1 MIENK
6 PRLSEHAKRVM
17 LWRESFL
24 FLEENH
30 FFEIMKMY
38 LGEIKTPYNK
48 QKLIANLEGFLH
60 KKENLVAIKSF
71 LSDDELEIIS
81 AVVFI
86 PDVTEEKLSSF
97 FKNTFKY
104 SFLYEKLLNL
114 EERLILFKTKNENL
128 SKGDSFVIK
137 FNPLLEDMFF
147 DLININRLL
156 PQIEFTKTEK
166 PAARITPELISCFIS
181 YILENPNIAKQD
193 GTLKKHSLQNIPVV
207 FGDEVKK
214 IEILYK
220 AFLNLGILKE
230 TGHGAEVDWSKF
242 SDFLNLSF
250 AEQTVYIT
258 ISSCSHLSRESLRL
272 HSQIFVDTVKN
283 LSDRVFTLD
292 LFLRTGF
299 LVSAA
304 SFDSSSESSFKTSR
318 FAKIIQEGRL
328 RLSEHNSDAVKV
340 STSGALERMFEAAVS
355 LGIIYISGTTKDG
368 SKDSGVVY
376 SVSDFLAAPEQCSEN
391 LSGMLRIDSSLAVS
405 LMPGFAL
412 RDIVPL
418 SKFMSLKKY
427 DKVSEFLICRQSIM
441 RGFDLGLSAKEI
453 LQILTER
460 TLYEIP
466 ETLKV
471 QIEEWNS
478 SYSSASFYKGFV
490 LKVDGKAALAAQHN
504 SVLSPHIHTVIA
516 PGIFLLDV
524 NDDAEAVSLIKKSGL
539 DFIGKIK
546 SVKEENQTAGF
557 FNLKLNG
564 KKNFGCSGFETPSEI
579 IPKKDS
585 AEIEKELFLKL
596 EQMELDESQKEN
608 LELRIEHKVI
618 VNPAQ
623 LNSSILRLE
632 KSNANAMDYAGKIYV
647 FEQALANE
655 EKIELRFAKDGKKEL
670 SVFGKPVG
678 IRKHSDDV
686 FVQLLLV
693 PENVVKEFSL
703 GKAQFIKRIKKKIR
717 QSSFP

>member
-114 EERLILFKTKNENL
+114 EERLILFKTKNEN
-128 SKGDSFVIK
+128 SSQGDSFVIK

-193 GTLKKHSLQNIPVV
+193 GTLKKHSLKNIPVV

-328 RLSEHNSDAVKV
+328 RLSEHNSDAVTV

-427 DKVSEFLICRQSIM
+427 DKVSEFLISRQSIM
-441 RGFDLGLSAKEI
+441 RGFDIGLSAKEI

-546 SVKEENQTAGF
+546 SVKEENRTAGF

-678 IRKHSDDV
+678 IRKQSDDV

-703 GKAQFIKRIKKKIR
+703 GKAQFIKRIKKTIY
-717 QSSFP
+717 

>member
-97 FKNTFKY
+97 FKNTFTY

-114 EERLILFKTKNENL
+114 EERLILFKTKNEN
-128 SKGDSFVIK
+128 SSQGDSFVIK

-193 GTLKKHSLQNIPVV
+193 GTLKKYSLQNIPVL
-207 FGDEVKK
+207 FGDEKEK

-328 RLSEHNSDAVKV
+328 RLSEHNSDAVTV

-391 LSGMLRIDSSLAVS
+391 LSGMLRIDSSLVVS

-453 LQILTER
+453 MQILTER

-466 ETLKV
+466 EMLKV

-678 IRKHSDDV
+678 IRKQSDDV

-703 GKAQFIKRIKKKIR
+703 GKAQFIKRIKKTIY
-717 QSSFP
+717 

>member
-97 FKNTFKY
+97 FKNTFTY

-114 EERLILFKTKNENL
+114 EERLILFKTKNEN
-128 SKGDSFVIK
+128 SSQGDSFVIK
-137 FNPLLEDMFF
+137 FNPLLEDTLF

-156 PQIEFTKTEK
+156 PQIEFTKTEN
-166 PAARITPELISCFIS
+166 PTNRIKPELISCFIS

-193 GTLKKHSLQNIPVV
+193 GTLKKYSLQNIPVL
-207 FGDEVKK
+207 FGDEKEK

-328 RLSEHNSDAVKV
+328 RLSEHNSDAVTV

-427 DKVSEFLICRQSIM
+427 DKVSEFLISRQSIM
-441 RGFDLGLSAKEI
+441 RGFDIGLSAKEI

-546 SVKEENQTAGF
+546 SVKEENRTAGF

-655 EKIELRFAKDGKKEL
+655 EKIELRFAKDSKKEL

-678 IRKHSDDV
+678 IRKQSDDV

-703 GKAQFIKRIKKKIR
+703 GKAQFIKRIKKTIY
-717 QSSFP
+717 

>member
-97 FKNTFKY
+97 FKNTFTY

-114 EERLILFKTKNENL
+114 EERLILFKTKNEN
-128 SKGDSFVIK
+128 SSQGDSFVIK
-137 FNPLLEDMFF
+137 FNPLLEDTLF

-156 PQIEFTKTEK
+156 PQIEFTKTEN
-166 PAARITPELISCFIS
+166 PTNRIKPELISCFIS

-193 GTLKKHSLQNIPVV
+193 GTLKKYSLQNIPVL
-207 FGDEVKK
+207 FGDEKEK

-328 RLSEHNSDAVKV
+328 RLSEHNSDAVTV

-427 DKVSEFLICRQSIM
+427 DKVSEFLISRQSIM
-441 RGFDLGLSAKEI
+441 RGFDIGLSAKEI

-678 IRKHSDDV
+678 IRKQSDDV

-703 GKAQFIKRIKKKIR
+703 GKAQFIKRIKKTIY
-717 QSSFP
+717 

>member
-97 FKNTFKY
+97 FKNTFTY

-114 EERLILFKTKNENL
+114 EERLILFKTKNEN
-128 SKGDSFVIK
+128 SSQGDSFVIK

-193 GTLKKHSLQNIPVV
+193 GTLKKYSLQNIPVL
-207 FGDEVKK
+207 FGDEKEK

-328 RLSEHNSDAVKV
+328 RLSEHNSDAVTV

-453 LQILTER
+453 MQILTER

-466 ETLKV
+466 EMLKV

-678 IRKHSDDV
+678 IRKQSDDV

-703 GKAQFIKRIKKKIR
+703 GKAQFIKRIKKTIY
-717 QSSFP
+717 

>member
-114 EERLILFKTKNENL
+114 EERLILFKTKNEN
-128 SKGDSFVIK
+128 SSQGNSFVIK
-137 FNPLLEDMFF
+137 FNPLLEDTFF

-328 RLSEHNSDAVKV
+328 RLSEHNSDAVTV

-427 DKVSEFLICRQSIM
+427 DKVSEFLISRQSIM
-441 RGFDLGLSAKEI
+441 RGFDIGLSAKEI

-678 IRKHSDDV
+678 IRKQSDDV

-703 GKAQFIKRIKKKIR
+703 GKAQFIKRIKKTIY
-717 QSSFP
+717 

>member
-97 FKNTFKY
+97 FKNTFTY

-114 EERLILFKTKNENL
+114 EERLILFKTKNEN
-128 SKGDSFVIK
+128 SSQGDSFVIK
-137 FNPLLEDMFF
+137 FNPLLEDTLF

-193 GTLKKHSLQNIPVV
+193 GTLKKYSLQNIPVL
-207 FGDEVKK
+207 FGDEKEK

-328 RLSEHNSDAVKV
+328 RLSEHNSDAVTV

-391 LSGMLRIDSSLAVS
+391 LSGMLRIDSSLVVS

-427 DKVSEFLICRQSIM
+427 DKVSEFLISRQSIM
-441 RGFDLGLSAKEI
+441 RGFDIGLSAKEI

-546 SVKEENQTAGF
+546 SVKEENRTAGF

-678 IRKHSDDV
+678 IRKQSDDV

-703 GKAQFIKRIKKKIR
+703 GKAQFIKRIKKTIY
-717 QSSFP
+717 

>member
-114 EERLILFKTKNENL
+114 EERLILFKTKNEN
-128 SKGDSFVIK
+128 SSQGDSFVIK

-368 SKDSGVVY
+368 SKDSETVY
-376 SVSDFLAAPEQCSEN
+376 SVSDFLSAPEQSSEN

-412 RDIVPL
+412 RDIVSL

-427 DKVSEFLICRQSIM
+427 DKVSEFLISRQSIM
-441 RGFDLGLSAKEI
+441 RGFDIGLSAKEI

-546 SVKEENQTAGF
+546 SVKEENRTAGF

-678 IRKHSDDV
+678 IRKQSDDV

-703 GKAQFIKRIKKKIR
+703 GKAQFIKRIKKTIY
-717 QSSFP
+717 

>member
-97 FKNTFKY
+97 FKSTFTY

-391 LSGMLRIDSSLAVS
+391 LSGMLRIDSSLVVS

-427 DKVSEFLICRQSIM
+427 DKVSEFLISRQSIM
-441 RGFDLGLSAKEI
+441 RGFDIGLSAKEI

-546 SVKEENQTAGF
+546 SVKEENRTAGF

-678 IRKHSDDV
+678 IRKQSDDV

-703 GKAQFIKRIKKKIR
+703 GKAQFIKRIKKTIY
-717 QSSFP
+717 

>member
-114 EERLILFKTKNENL
+114 EERLILFKTKNEN
-128 SKGDSFVIK
+128 SSQGDSFVIK
-137 FNPLLEDMFF
+137 FNPLLEDTLF

-230 TGHGAEVDWSKF
+230 TGHGAEVDWSRF

-328 RLSEHNSDAVKV
+328 RLSEHNSDAVTV

-427 DKVSEFLICRQSIM
+427 DKVSEFLISRQSIM
-441 RGFDLGLSAKEI
+441 RGFDIGLSAKEI

-546 SVKEENQTAGF
+546 SVKEENRTAGF

-678 IRKHSDDV
+678 IRKQSDDV

-703 GKAQFIKRIKKKIR
+703 GKAQFIKRIKKTIY
-717 QSSFP
+717 

>member
-97 FKNTFKY
+97 FKNTFTY

-114 EERLILFKTKNENL
+114 EERLILFKTKNEN
-128 SKGDSFVIK
+128 SSQGDSFVIK
-137 FNPLLEDMFF
+137 FNPLLEDTLF

-156 PQIEFTKTEK
+156 PQIEFTKTEN
-166 PAARITPELISCFIS
+166 PTNRIKPELISCFIS

-193 GTLKKHSLQNIPVV
+193 GTLKKYSLQNIPVL
-207 FGDEVKK
+207 FGDEKEK

-250 AEQTVYIT
+250 AEQTVYIVV
-258 ISSCSHLSRESLRL
+258 SSCSHLSRESLRL

-304 SFDSSSESSFKTSR
+304 SFDSSSEGSFKTSR

-391 LSGMLRIDSSLAVS
+391 LSGMLRIDSSLVVS

-427 DKVSEFLICRQSIM
+427 DKVSEFLISRQSIM
-441 RGFDLGLSAKEI
+441 RGFDIGLSAKEI
-453 LQILTER
+453 IQILTER

-546 SVKEENQTAGF
+546 SVKEENRTAGF

-678 IRKHSDDV
+678 IRKQSDDV

-703 GKAQFIKRIKKKIR
+703 GKAQFIKRIKKTIY
-717 QSSFP
+717 

>member
-97 FKNTFKY
+97 FKNTFTY

-114 EERLILFKTKNENL
+114 EERLILFKTKNEN
-128 SKGDSFVIK
+128 SSQGDSFVIK
-137 FNPLLEDMFF
+137 FNPLLEDTLF

-328 RLSEHNSDAVKV
+328 RLSEHNNDAVTV

-368 SKDSGVVY
+368 SKDSETVY
-376 SVSDFLAAPEQCSEN
+376 SVSDFLSAPEQSSEN

-678 IRKHSDDV
+678 IRKQSDDV

-703 GKAQFIKRIKKKIR
+703 GKAQFIKRIKKTIY
-717 QSSFP
+717 

>member
-114 EERLILFKTKNENL
+114 EERLILFKTKNEN
-128 SKGDSFVIK
+128 SSQGNSFVIK
-137 FNPLLEDMFF
+137 FNPLLEDTFF

-391 LSGMLRIDSSLAVS
+391 LSGMLRIDSSLVVS

-453 LQILTER
+453 MQMLTER

-678 IRKHSDDV
+678 IRKQSDDV

-703 GKAQFIKRIKKKIR
+703 GKAQFIKRIKKTIY
-717 QSSFP
+717 

>member
-97 FKNTFKY
+97 FKNTFTY

-114 EERLILFKTKNENL
+114 EERLILFKTKNEN
-128 SKGDSFVIK
+128 SSQGDSFVIK
-137 FNPLLEDMFF
+137 FNPLLEDTLF
-147 DLININRLL
+147 DLIKINRLL

-328 RLSEHNSDAVKV
+328 RLSEHNSDAVTV

-427 DKVSEFLICRQSIM
+427 DKVSEFLISRQSIM
-441 RGFDLGLSAKEI
+441 RGFDIGLSAKEI

-678 IRKHSDDV
+678 IRKQSDDV

-703 GKAQFIKRIKKKIR
+703 GKAQFIKRIKKTIY
-717 QSSFP
+717 

>member
-97 FKNTFKY
+97 FKNTFTY

-114 EERLILFKTKNENL
+114 EERLILFKTKNEN
-128 SKGDSFVIK
+128 SSQGDSFVIK

-193 GTLKKHSLQNIPVV
+193 GTLKKYSLQNIPVL
-207 FGDEVKK
+207 FGDEKEK

-427 DKVSEFLICRQSIM
+427 DKVSEFLISRQSIM
-441 RGFDLGLSAKEI
+441 RGFDIGLSAKEI

-546 SVKEENQTAGF
+546 SVKEENRTAGF

-678 IRKHSDDV
+678 IRKQSDDV

-703 GKAQFIKRIKKKIR
+703 GKAQFIKRIKKTIY
-717 QSSFP
+717 

>member
-97 FKNTFKY
+97 FKNTFTY

-114 EERLILFKTKNENL
+114 EERLILFKTKNEN
-128 SKGDSFVIK
+128 SSQGNSFVIK
-137 FNPLLEDMFF
+137 FNPLLEDTFF

-156 PQIEFTKTEK
+156 TQIEFTKTEK

-250 AEQTVYIT
+250 AEQTVYIVV
-258 ISSCSHLSRESLRL
+258 SSCSHLSRESLRL

-328 RLSEHNSDAVKV
+328 RLSEHNSDAVTV

-368 SKDSGVVY
+368 SKDSETVY

-391 LSGMLRIDSSLAVS
+391 LSGMLRIDSSLVVS

-427 DKVSEFLICRQSIM
+427 DKVSEFLISRQSIM
-441 RGFDLGLSAKEI
+441 RGFDIGLSAKEI
-453 LQILTER
+453 IQILTER

-466 ETLKV
+466 EMLKV

-678 IRKHSDDV
+678 IRKQSDDV

-703 GKAQFIKRIKKKIR
+703 GKAQFIKRIKKTIY
-717 QSSFP
+717 

>member
-97 FKNTFKY
+97 FKSTFTY

-137 FNPLLEDMFF
+137 FNPLLEDTLF

-427 DKVSEFLICRQSIM
+427 DKVSEFLISRQSIM
-441 RGFDLGLSAKEI
+441 RGFDIGLSAKEI
-453 LQILTER
+453 IQILTER

-546 SVKEENQTAGF
+546 SVKEENRTAGF

-678 IRKHSDDV
+678 IRKQSDDV

-703 GKAQFIKRIKKKIR
+703 GKAQFIKRIKKTIY
-717 QSSFP
+717 

>member
-97 FKNTFKY
+97 FKNTFTY

-114 EERLILFKTKNENL
+114 EERLILFKTKNEN
-128 SKGDSFVIK
+128 SSQGNSFVIK

-304 SFDSSSESSFKTSR
+304 SFDSSSEGSFKTSR

-328 RLSEHNSDAVKV
+328 RLSEHNNDAVTV

-368 SKDSGVVY
+368 SKDSETVY

-453 LQILTER
+453 IQILTER

-678 IRKHSDDV
+678 IRKQSDDV

-703 GKAQFIKRIKKKIR
+703 GKAQFIKRIKKTIY
-717 QSSFP
+717 

>member
-97 FKNTFKY
+97 FKNTFTY

-114 EERLILFKTKNENL
+114 EERLILFKTKNEN
-128 SKGDSFVIK
+128 SSQGDSFVIK

-427 DKVSEFLICRQSIM
+427 DKVSEFLISRQSIM
-441 RGFDLGLSAKEI
+441 RGFDIGLSAKEI

-546 SVKEENQTAGF
+546 SVKEENRTAGF

-678 IRKHSDDV
+678 IRKQSDDV

-703 GKAQFIKRIKKKIR
+703 GKAQFIKRIKKTIY
-717 QSSFP
+717 

>member
-97 FKNTFKY
+97 FKNTFTY

-114 EERLILFKTKNENL
+114 EERLILFKTKNEN
-128 SKGDSFVIK
+128 SSQGDSFVIK
-137 FNPLLEDMFF
+137 FNPLLEDTLF

-156 PQIEFTKTEK
+156 PQIKFTKTENPTTRIK
-166 PAARITPELISCFIS
+166 PEFILCFIS

-328 RLSEHNSDAVKV
+328 RLSEHNSDAVTV

-355 LGIIYISGTTKDG
+355 LGIIYISGTPKDG
-368 SKDSGVVY
+368 SKDSETVY

-427 DKVSEFLICRQSIM
+427 DKVSEFLISRQSIM
-441 RGFDLGLSAKEI
+441 RGFDIGLSAKEI

-504 SVLSPHIHTVIA
+504 SVLYPHIHTVIA

-546 SVKEENQTAGF
+546 SVKEENRTAGF

-678 IRKHSDDV
+678 IRKQSDDV

-703 GKAQFIKRIKKKIR
+703 GKAQFIKRIKKTIY
-717 QSSFP
+717 

>member
-97 FKNTFKY
+97 FKNTFTY

-114 EERLILFKTKNENL
+114 EERLILFKTKNEN
-128 SKGDSFVIK
+128 SSQGDSFVIK
-137 FNPLLEDMFF
+137 FNPLLEDTLF

-328 RLSEHNSDAVKV
+328 RLSEHNNDAVTV

-368 SKDSGVVY
+368 SKDSETVY

-427 DKVSEFLICRQSIM
+427 DKVSEFLISRQSIM
-441 RGFDLGLSAKEI
+441 RGFDIGLSAKEI

-546 SVKEENQTAGF
+546 SVKEENRTAGF

-678 IRKHSDDV
+678 IRKQSDDV

-703 GKAQFIKRIKKKIR
+703 GKAQFIKRIKKTIY
-717 QSSFP
+717 

>member
-97 FKNTFKY
+97 FKNTFTY

-114 EERLILFKTKNENL
+114 EERLILFKTKNEN
-128 SKGDSFVIK
+128 SSQGDSFVIK
-137 FNPLLEDMFF
+137 FNPLLEDTLF

-193 GTLKKHSLQNIPVV
+193 GTLKKYSLQNIPVL
-207 FGDEVKK
+207 FGDEKEK

-328 RLSEHNSDAVKV
+328 RLSEHNSDAVTV

-355 LGIIYISGTTKDG
+355 LGIIYISGTPKDG
-368 SKDSGVVY
+368 SKDSETVY

-427 DKVSEFLICRQSIM
+427 DKVSEFLISRQSIM
-441 RGFDLGLSAKEI
+441 RGFDIGLSAKEI

-546 SVKEENQTAGF
+546 SVKEENRTAGF

-678 IRKHSDDV
+678 IRKQSDDV

-703 GKAQFIKRIKKKIR
+703 GKAQFIKRIKKTIY
-717 QSSFP
+717 

>member
-97 FKNTFKY
+97 FKNTFTY

-114 EERLILFKTKNENL
+114 EERLILFKTKNEN
-128 SKGDSFVIK
+128 SSQGDSFVIK
-137 FNPLLEDMFF
+137 FNPLLEDTLF

-166 PAARITPELISCFIS
+166 PAARIKPELISCFIS

-193 GTLKKHSLQNIPVV
+193 GTLKKYSLQNIPVL
-207 FGDEVKK
+207 FGDEKEK

-304 SFDSSSESSFKTSR
+304 SFDSSSEGSFKTSR

-328 RLSEHNSDAVKV
+328 RLSEHNSDAVTV

-368 SKDSGVVY
+368 SKDSETVY

-427 DKVSEFLICRQSIM
+427 DKVSEFLISRQSIM
-441 RGFDLGLSAKEI
+441 RGFDIGLSAKEI

-546 SVKEENQTAGF
+546 SVKEENRTAGF

-655 EKIELRFAKDGKKEL
+655 EKIELRFAKDSKKEL

-678 IRKHSDDV
+678 IRKQSDDV

-703 GKAQFIKRIKKKIR
+703 GKAQFIKRIKKTIY
-717 QSSFP
+717 

>member
-114 EERLILFKTKNENL
+114 EERLILFKTKNEN
-128 SKGDSFVIK
+128 SSQGDSFVIK

-250 AEQTVYIT
+250 AEQTVYIVV
-258 ISSCSHLSRESLRL
+258 SSCSHLSRESLRL

-304 SFDSSSESSFKTSR
+304 SFDSSSEGSFKTSR

-328 RLSEHNSDAVKV
+328 RLSEHNNDAVTV

-391 LSGMLRIDSSLAVS
+391 LSGMLRIDSSLVVS

-427 DKVSEFLICRQSIM
+427 DKVSEFLISRQSIM
-441 RGFDLGLSAKEI
+441 RGFDIGLSAKEI

-546 SVKEENQTAGF
+546 SVKEENRTAGF

-678 IRKHSDDV
+678 IRKQSDDV

-703 GKAQFIKRIKKKIR
+703 GKAQFIKRIKKTIY
-717 QSSFP
+717 

>member
-114 EERLILFKTKNENL
+114 EERLILFKTKNEN
-128 SKGDSFVIK
+128 SSQGDSFVIK
-137 FNPLLEDMFF
+137 FNPLLEDTFF

-427 DKVSEFLICRQSIM
+427 DKVSEFLISRQSIM
-441 RGFDLGLSAKEI
+441 RGFDIGLSAKEI

-546 SVKEENQTAGF
+546 SVKEENRTAGF

-678 IRKHSDDV
+678 IRKQSDDV

-703 GKAQFIKRIKKKIR
+703 GKAQFIKRIKKTIY
-717 QSSFP
+717 

>member
-97 FKNTFKY
+97 FKNTFTY

-114 EERLILFKTKNENL
+114 EERLILFKTKNEN
-128 SKGDSFVIK
+128 SSQGDSFVIK
-137 FNPLLEDMFF
+137 FNPLLEDTLF

-156 PQIEFTKTEK
+156 PQIEFTKTEN
-166 PAARITPELISCFIS
+166 PTNRIKPELISCFIS

-193 GTLKKHSLQNIPVV
+193 GTLKKYSLQNIPVL
-207 FGDEVKK
+207 FGDEKEK

-328 RLSEHNSDAVKV
+328 RLSEHNSDAVTV

-368 SKDSGVVY
+368 SKDSETVY

-427 DKVSEFLICRQSIM
+427 DKVSEFLISRQSIM
-441 RGFDLGLSAKEI
+441 RGFDIGLSAKEI

-546 SVKEENQTAGF
+546 SVKEENRTAGF

-647 FEQALANE
+647 FEQALAND

-678 IRKHSDDV
+678 IRKQSDDV
-686 FVQLLLV
+686 FVQLLLI

-703 GKAQFIKRIKKKIR
+703 GKAQFIKRIKKTIY
-717 QSSFP
+717 

>member
-97 FKNTFKY
+97 FKNTFTY

-114 EERLILFKTKNENL
+114 EERLILFKTKNEN
-128 SKGDSFVIK
+128 SSQGDSFVIK

-193 GTLKKHSLQNIPVV
+193 GTLKKYSLQNIPVL
-207 FGDEVKK
+207 FGDEKEK

-328 RLSEHNSDAVKV
+328 RLSEHNSDAVTV

-368 SKDSGVVY
+368 SKDSETVY

-427 DKVSEFLICRQSIM
+427 DKVSEFLISRQSIM
-441 RGFDLGLSAKEI
+441 RGFDIGLSAKEI

-546 SVKEENQTAGF
+546 SVKEENRTAGF

-647 FEQALANE
+647 FEQALAND

-678 IRKHSDDV
+678 IRKQSDDV
-686 FVQLLLV
+686 FVQLLLI

-703 GKAQFIKRIKKKIR
+703 GKAQFIKRIKKTIY
-717 QSSFP
+717 

>member
-97 FKNTFKY
+97 FKNTFTY

-114 EERLILFKTKNENL
+114 EERLILFKTKNEN
-128 SKGDSFVIK
+128 SSQGDSFVIK
-137 FNPLLEDMFF
+137 FNPLLEDTLF

-156 PQIEFTKTEK
+156 SQIEFTKTEK

-193 GTLKKHSLQNIPVV
+193 GTLKKYSLQNIPVL
-207 FGDEVKK
+207 FGDEKEK

-299 LVSAA
+299 LVSAD

-328 RLSEHNSDAVKV
+328 RLSEHNSDAVTV

-368 SKDSGVVY
+368 SKDSETVY

-427 DKVSEFLICRQSIM
+427 DKVSEFLISRQSIM
-441 RGFDLGLSAKEI
+441 RGFDIGLSAKEI

-546 SVKEENQTAGF
+546 SVKEENRTAGF

-678 IRKHSDDV
+678 IRKQSDDV

-703 GKAQFIKRIKKKIR
+703 GKAQFIKRIKKTIY
-717 QSSFP
+717 

>member
-97 FKNTFKY
+97 FKNTFTY

-114 EERLILFKTKNENL
+114 EERLILFKTKNEN
-128 SKGDSFVIK
+128 SSQGNSFVIK
-137 FNPLLEDMFF
+137 FNPLLEDTFF

-193 GTLKKHSLQNIPVV
+193 GTLKKYSLQNIPVL
-207 FGDEVKK
+207 FGDEKEK

-328 RLSEHNSDAVKV
+328 RLSEHNSDAVTV

-391 LSGMLRIDSSLAVS
+391 LSGMLRIDSSLVVS

-427 DKVSEFLICRQSIM
+427 DKVSEFLISRQSIM
-441 RGFDLGLSAKEI
+441 RGFDIGLSAKEI

-647 FEQALANE
+647 FEQALAND

-678 IRKHSDDV
+678 IRKQSDDV
-686 FVQLLLV
+686 FVQLLLI

-703 GKAQFIKRIKKKIR
+703 GKAQFIKRIKKTIY
-717 QSSFP
+717 

>member
-114 EERLILFKTKNENL
+114 EERLILFKTKNEN
-128 SKGDSFVIK
+128 SSQGDSFVIK

-391 LSGMLRIDSSLAVS
+391 LSGMLRIDSSLVVS

-427 DKVSEFLICRQSIM
+427 DKVSEFLISRQSIM
-441 RGFDLGLSAKEI
+441 RGFDIGLSAKEI
-453 LQILTER
+453 MQILTER

-546 SVKEENQTAGF
+546 SVKEENRTAGF

-678 IRKHSDDV
+678 IRKQSDDV

-703 GKAQFIKRIKKKIR
+703 GKAQFIKRIKKTIY
-717 QSSFP
+717 

>member
-97 FKNTFKY
+97 FKNTFTY

-114 EERLILFKTKNENL
+114 EERLILFKTKNEN
-128 SKGDSFVIK
+128 SSQGDSFVIK

-193 GTLKKHSLQNIPVV
+193 GTLKKYSLQNIPVL
-207 FGDEVKK
+207 FGDEKEK

-304 SFDSSSESSFKTSR
+304 SFDSSSEGSFKTSR

-328 RLSEHNSDAVKV
+328 RLSEHNNDAVTV

-368 SKDSGVVY
+368 SKDSETVY

-412 RDIVPL
+412 RDIVSL

-453 LQILTER
+453 MQILTER

-678 IRKHSDDV
+678 IRKQSDDV

-703 GKAQFIKRIKKKIR
+703 GKAQFIKRIKKTIY
-717 QSSFP
+717 

>member
-97 FKNTFKY
+97 FKNTFTY

-114 EERLILFKTKNENL
+114 EERLILFKTKNEN
-128 SKGDSFVIK
+128 SSQGDSFVIK
-137 FNPLLEDMFF
+137 FNPLLEDTLF

-156 PQIEFTKTEK
+156 PQIEFTKTEN
-166 PAARITPELISCFIS
+166 PTNRIKPELISCFIS

-193 GTLKKHSLQNIPVV
+193 GTLKKYSLQNIPVL
-207 FGDEVKK
+207 FGDEKEK

-304 SFDSSSESSFKTSR
+304 SFDSSSEGSFKTSR

-328 RLSEHNSDAVKV
+328 RLSEHNNDAVTV

-368 SKDSGVVY
+368 SKDSETVY

-412 RDIVPL
+412 RDIVSL

-453 LQILTER
+453 MQILTER

-546 SVKEENQTAGF
+546 SVKEENRTAGF

-678 IRKHSDDV
+678 IRKQSDDV

-703 GKAQFIKRIKKKIR
+703 GKAQFIKRIKKTIY
-717 QSSFP
+717 

>member
-97 FKNTFKY
+97 FKNTFTY

-114 EERLILFKTKNENL
+114 EERLILFKTKNEN
-128 SKGDSFVIK
+128 SSQGDSFVIK
-137 FNPLLEDMFF
+137 FNPLLEDTLF

-328 RLSEHNSDAVKV
+328 RLSEHNNDAVTV

-427 DKVSEFLICRQSIM
+427 DKVSEFLISRQSIM
-441 RGFDLGLSAKEI
+441 RGFDIGLSAKEI

-546 SVKEENQTAGF
+546 SVKEENRTAGF

-678 IRKHSDDV
+678 IRKQSDDV

-703 GKAQFIKRIKKKIR
+703 GKAQFIKRIKKTIY
-717 QSSFP
+717 

>member
-97 FKNTFKY
+97 FKNTFTY

-114 EERLILFKTKNENL
+114 EERLILFKTKNEN
-128 SKGDSFVIK
+128 SSQGDSFVIK
-137 FNPLLEDMFF
+137 FNPLLEDTLF

-156 PQIEFTKTEK
+156 PQIEFTKTEN
-166 PAARITPELISCFIS
+166 PTNRIKPELISCFIS

-193 GTLKKHSLQNIPVV
+193 GTLKKYSLQNIPVV

-299 LVSAA
+299 LVSAD

-328 RLSEHNSDAVKV
+328 RLSEHNSDAVTV

-368 SKDSGVVY
+368 SKDSETVY

-427 DKVSEFLICRQSIM
+427 DKVSEFLISRQSIM
-441 RGFDLGLSAKEI
+441 RGFDIGLSAKEI

-546 SVKEENQTAGF
+546 SVKEENRTAGF

-678 IRKHSDDV
+678 IRKQSDDV

-703 GKAQFIKRIKKKIR
+703 GKAQFIKRIKKTIY
-717 QSSFP
+717 

>member
-97 FKNTFKY
+97 FKSTFTY

-137 FNPLLEDMFF
+137 FNPLLEDTLF

-156 PQIEFTKTEK
+156 PQIEFTKTEN
-166 PAARITPELISCFIS
+166 PTNRIKPELISCFIS

-193 GTLKKHSLQNIPVV
+193 GTLKKYSLQNIPVL
-207 FGDEVKK
+207 FGDEKEK

-250 AEQTVYIT
+250 AEQTVYIVV
-258 ISSCSHLSRESLRL
+258 SSCSHLSRESLRL

-328 RLSEHNSDAVKV
+328 RLSEHNSDAVTV

-427 DKVSEFLICRQSIM
+427 DKVSEFLISRQSIM
-441 RGFDLGLSAKEI
+441 RGFDIGLSAKEI

-546 SVKEENQTAGF
+546 SVKEENRTAGF

-678 IRKHSDDV
+678 IRKQSDDV

-703 GKAQFIKRIKKKIR
+703 GKAQFIKRIKKTIY
-717 QSSFP
+717 

>member
-97 FKNTFKY
+97 FKNTFTY

-114 EERLILFKTKNENL
+114 EERLILFKTKNEN
-128 SKGDSFVIK
+128 SSQGDSFVIK

-328 RLSEHNSDAVKV
+328 RLSEHNSDAVTV

-427 DKVSEFLICRQSIM
+427 DKVSEFLISRQSIM
-441 RGFDLGLSAKEI
+441 RGFDIGLSAKEI

-678 IRKHSDDV
+678 IRKQSDDV

-703 GKAQFIKRIKKKIR
+703 GKAQFIKRIKKTIY
-717 QSSFP
+717 

>member
-114 EERLILFKTKNENL
+114 EERLILFKTKNEN
-128 SKGDSFVIK
+128 SSQGDSFVIK

-304 SFDSSSESSFKTSR
+304 SFDSSSEGSFKTSR

-427 DKVSEFLICRQSIM
+427 DKVSEFLISRQSIM
-441 RGFDLGLSAKEI
+441 RGFDIGLSAKEI

-546 SVKEENQTAGF
+546 SVKEENRTAGF

-678 IRKHSDDV
+678 IRKQSDDV

-703 GKAQFIKRIKKKIR
+703 GKAQFIKRIKKTIY
-717 QSSFP
+717 

>member
-97 FKNTFKY
+97 FKNTFTY

-114 EERLILFKTKNENL
+114 EERLILFKTKNEN
-128 SKGDSFVIK
+128 SSQGDSFVIK

-328 RLSEHNSDAVKV
+328 RLSEHNSDAVTV

-427 DKVSEFLICRQSIM
+427 DKVSEFLISRQSIM
-441 RGFDLGLSAKEI
+441 RGFDIGLSAKEI

-546 SVKEENQTAGF
+546 SVKEENRTAGF

-678 IRKHSDDV
+678 IRKQSDDV

-703 GKAQFIKRIKKKIR
+703 GKAQFIKRIKKTIY
-717 QSSFP
+717 

>member
-114 EERLILFKTKNENL
+114 EERLILFKTKNEN
-128 SKGDSFVIK
+128 SSQGNSFVIK
-137 FNPLLEDMFF
+137 FNPLLEDTFF

-328 RLSEHNSDAVKV
+328 RLSEHNSDAVTV

-391 LSGMLRIDSSLAVS
+391 LSGMLRIDSSLVVS

-453 LQILTER
+453 MQILTER

-466 ETLKV
+466 EMLKV

-647 FEQALANE
+647 FEQALAND

-678 IRKHSDDV
+678 IRKQSDDV

-703 GKAQFIKRIKKKIR
+703 GKAQFIKRIKKTIY
-717 QSSFP
+717 

>member
-97 FKNTFKY
+97 FKNTFTY

-114 EERLILFKTKNENL
+114 EERLILFKTKNEN
-128 SKGDSFVIK
+128 SSQGDSFVIK
-137 FNPLLEDMFF
+137 FNPLLEDTLF

-156 PQIEFTKTEK
+156 PQIEFTKTEN

-328 RLSEHNSDAVKV
+328 RLSEHNSDAVTV

-355 LGIIYISGTTKDG
+355 LSIIYISGTTKDG
-368 SKDSGVVY
+368 SKDSETVY

-427 DKVSEFLICRQSIM
+427 DKVSEFLISRQSIM
-441 RGFDLGLSAKEI
+441 RGFDIGLSAKEI

-546 SVKEENQTAGF
+546 SVKEENRTAGF

-678 IRKHSDDV
+678 IRKQSDDV

-703 GKAQFIKRIKKKIR
+703 GKAQFIKRIKKTIY
-717 QSSFP
+717 